1 MVLHTWLIGFWS
13 KYSST
18 KYSNNYK
25 EKLRQLKTTYSF
37 ISHALSRW
45 YLQNIQYRL
54 KKIKKVGGKKGGMS
68 PSFPFSFH
76 PTPSILLLPPMLP
89 MQCKFQELAT
99 TYFIH
104 FIYGEVLDYY
114 WFKSKFAILNIL
126 KASIYTKLSNPRISM
141 LSVIKEDHIVEDVQ
155 FRSSTVWSS
164 NPIQPLSSI
173 HSNPNSSKHNCKK
186 KK

>member
-1 MVLHTWLIGFWS
+1 MVLAKHPVSF
-13 KYSST
+13 
-18 KYSNNYK
+18 K
-25 EKLRQLKTTYSF
+25 EE
-37 ISHALSRW
+37 
-45 YLQNIQYRL
+45 
-54 KKIKKVGGKKGGMS
+54 KKSWGKKGGMS

-89 MQCKFQELAT
+89 MQCEFQKLAT

-104 FIYGEVLDYY
+104 CIYGKVLDYC

-126 KASIYTKLSNPRISM
+126 KASICTKLSNPRISM

-186 KK
+186 KKNSRCAIKACLFFFHPLWATLQLNFHILFILCLSIVRP